1 MIFNKRNA
9 NDVWLQ
15 NNENKWNAYER
26 YVRMKE
32 SQCDLKVVNDLA
44 NPRIKDIQEYVDL
57 TKGSQCEKDMI
68 IVAADHRG
76 VFKDLRKSELAV

>member
-1 MIFNKRNA
+1 MIFIKRDA

-26 YVRMKE
+26 YVKMKE
-32 SQCDLKVVNDLA
+32 FQCDLKVVNDLA
-44 NPRIKDIQEYVDL
+44 NPCIKDIQEYVDL
-57 TKGSQCEKDMI
+57 TKGCQCEKDML

-76 VFKDLRKSELAV
+76 VFKDLRKSELTV

>member
-1 MIFNKRNA
+1 MIFNKLNA

-15 NNENKWNAYER
+15 NNENKWNAYEG

-44 NPRIKDIQEYVDL
+44 NPCIKDIQEYVDL
-57 TKGSQCEKDMI
+57 AKGSQSEKDI
-68 IVAADHRG
+68 LIVAADHRG
-76 VFKDLRKSELAV
+76 VFKDLRESELAV

>member
-44 NPRIKDIQEYVDL
+44 NPCIKGIQEYVDL
-57 TKGSQCEKDMI
+57 TKGSQCKKDML